1 MLVCEQ
7 NLFYRVD
14 IELQVSNVSVY
25 SLGMVIFTV
34 IWNSTFVILA
44 IKQTEEIEM
53 FSKFWGI
60 FANMSTMT
68 RQKYRKV
75 WLYANE

>member
-1 MLVCEQ
+1 MSVCEQ
-7 NLFYRVD
+7 DLFYRVD
-14 IELQVSNVSVY
+14 IELQVPNVSVY
-25 SLGMVIFTV
+25 SLDMVIFTV

-44 IKQTEEIEM
+44 IKQTEEIDM

-60 FANMSTMT
+60 FAKMSTMT